1 MSTRKET
8 SETVQKMV
16 SGLMTTNKDYAIGYL
31 ESFVVNLIERYVKE
45 EKDLADVRTRM
56 LSIGLEHYI
65 QASK

>member
-16 SGLMTTNKDYAIGYL
+16 SGLMTTNKDYTIGYL
-31 ESFVVNLIERYVKE
+31 ESFVVGLIERYVKE
-45 EKDLADVRTRM
+45 EKDLADVRSRM